1 MSMSENGC
9 ESDLKP
15 YMHVYGDW
23 SGDHSSLRQE
33 NANRLSH
40 IKQGDNGKK
49 KEGVRLVLV

>member
-49 KEGVRLVLV
+49 KEGVCLVLV